1 MERIQRLLS
10 PVLAQ
15 MRGSLRARGWTNP
28 ALSGVPGLCLKNAN
42 LACLLPFSMAR
53 WLRMR
58 FRKSAE
64 GPVVGL
70 EAWLQVA
77 EAMGA
82 GLSVSTKH
90 CPPHYPQTQSPLP
103 ASPPLLPLCSSLA
116 LSPRHH
122 TGLGKFPADAS
133 VFISFPLPSAFQ
145 AAPFPLLLRGHQE
158 PGNPSPHQQIA
169 I

>member
-1 MERIQRLLS
+1 
-10 PVLAQ
+10 
-15 MRGSLRARGWTNP
+15 MRGSLRARGWTNT

-42 LACLLPFSMAR
+42 LVCLFPFSMAR

-58 FRKSAE
+58 FRKGAE

-82 GLSVSTKH
+82 GLSVSTEH
-90 CPPHYPQTQSPLP
+90 CPPPRYPQTQSPLP
-103 ASPPLLPLCSSLA
+103 ASTPPPLPLCSSLA
-116 LSPRHH
+116 LSPCPH
-122 TGLGKFPADAS
+122 TELGKFPADAS
-133 VFISFPLPSAFQ
+133 VFISFPLSSAFQ
-145 AAPFPLLLRGHQE
+145 AAPFPLLPRGHQE